1 MTLLLCTLLTLAAWA
16 LAVQL
21 LGQLAVFWLVRKPRV
36 GCKAPNI
43 GVTVLKPLKGADPNL
58 TQNLRSIFE
67 QDWHRFELVFGAEDS
82 SDPALEVV
90 RCLARE
96 YPRVECRVVTSPKPL
111 GLNPKVRL
119 CAELARHAQF
129 DLVLISDA
137 SVLAPPGYLRSMV
150 ESFGRPNTG
159 LVSSPLVGFGA
170 TTPGGVVDNLI
181 LNLFILRAVCF
192 TKLFVRHS
200 CVIGKSMMF
209 RLSELNRLGGWQ
221 RVRNVL
227 AEDYV
232 LGRLFR
238 HAGFEVR
245 LCPLRLPTRT
255 HCSAVGDSLRRHV
268 RWCQMRR
275 RTSVFAY
282 LAELLANATLW
293 ACVLVAV
300 ALVSDWASYP
310 ALYRAQSGPAPLA
323 FAMAGLVLLGAK
335 LLLDLGSVL
344 WLSREGVP
352 RGSLRWL
359 LIADVL
365 NFWIWL
371 EGAVRRRVEWRG
383 TQLLIGDGTR
393 LTLFDRAASTDSV
406 RQYSAANS

>member
-1 MTLLLCTLLTLAAWA
+1 MTLLSCTLLTLAIWA
-16 LAVQL
+16 LAVQV
-21 LGQLAVFWLVRKPRV
+21 LGQLAVFWLVRKPSLK
-36 GCKAPNI
+36 CATPSS

-58 TQNLRSIFE
+58 EQNLRSMFE
-67 QDWHRFELVFGAEDS
+67 QDWHQFELVFGAEDPF
-82 SDPALEVV
+82 DPALAVV
-90 RCLARE
+90 HRLARE
-96 YPRVECRVVTSPKPL
+96 YPHIPCRVVTSPKPL

-119 CAELARHAQF
+119 CAELARHARF

-137 SVLAPPGYLRSMV
+137 SVFAPPGYLRAMV
-150 ESFGRPNTG
+150 DSYARPNTG
-159 LVSSPLVGFGA
+159 LVSSPLVGFGE
-170 TTPGGVVDNLI
+170 TTPGGSVDNLI

-192 TKLFVRHS
+192 TKLFIRHS

-221 RVRNVL
+221 SVRDVL

-238 HAGFEVR
+238 RAGFEVR

-275 RTSVFAY
+275 RTSMMAY

-293 ACVLVAV
+293 AGALIGVASF
-300 ALVSDWASYP
+300 SDSASVP
-310 ALYRAQSGPAPLA
+310 TEEGSAQA
-323 FAMAGLVLLGAK
+323 FVMAGLIILGAK
-335 LLLDLGSVL
+335 LLLDVGSMV
-344 WLSREGVP
+344 WLSPGGTYR
-352 RGSLRWL
+352 RALRWL

-365 NFWIWL
+365 NVWIWL
-371 EGAVRRRVEWRG
+371 QGAVRRRVEWRG

-393 LTLFDRAASTDSV
+393 LTLYDRAESTDSV
-406 RQYSAANS
+406 RHYSAANS